1 MKRLYRFKSLC
12 TEFQDKP
19 PNHAGVSTEE
29 EEEEEQM
36 VKIKLTYFNIEGVAE
51 KVWCLC
57 VCVWERERELNRPST
72 LIPYPAV
79 RTGAPCPENWRPGIR
94 GCACQLS
101 RLAR

>member
-19 PNHAGVSTEE
+19 PNHAGISTEEEEE

-57 VCVWERERELNRPST
+57 VCARETERVKSSFYIDSVP
-72 LIPYPAV
+72 
-79 RTGAPCPENWRPGIR
+79 
-94 GCACQLS
+94 GCANRCALP
-101 RLAR
+101 